1 MTNPVCDPYLIL
13 NKVYA
18 QGAFLKQAISD
29 TQIEEQ
35 NRARTVKICYGVLEN
50 DLYFNACIKAFA
62 PKSPKLPIRI
72 ILKISLYMLLFLQ
85 KPKYM
90 VTDNAVELCKKLGK
104 GGASGFINAYLRA
117 FDEKKVPAPKG
128 EIASLSFKYSY
139 PEYAVSRLLK
149 EYKKDAES
157 IMAFRENKTC
167 VRFSC
172 SQEEEK
178 IYAEHG
184 EKTPFEHL
192 YRFNSFR
199 RDAGY
204 DYGKYTFQSIGSVAI
219 CNVVEPCKNILD
231 ACAAPGGK
239 SVLLSEKCEKVT
251 SFELHEH
258 RTKLIEQYAM
268 RMGANNITAV
278 CKDSSVFDENYQ
290 NSFDAVLCDVPC
302 SGYGVVC
309 DNPDIKLFR
318 KEQSLEELPETQFKI
333 LSTCSKYVKSGGYL
347 YYSTCSIFQAE
358 NDNVVGRFLK
368 ENPEFQVEKINSP
381 LTCIQKKFGLQF
393 LPHISCGAGFYVAK
407 LKRLS

>member
-1 MTNPVCDPYLIL
+1 MTNPICDPYLVL
-13 NKVYA
+13 SKVYA
-18 QGAFLKQAISD
+18 HGAYLKQAITE

-35 NRARTVKICYGVLEN
+35 YRARTVKICYGVLEN

-62 PKSPKLPIRI
+62 EKSPKLPIRI
-72 ILKISLYMLLFLQ
+72 ILKISLYMLLFMQ

-104 GGASGFINAYLRA
+104 SGASGFINAFLRS
-117 FDEKKVPAPKG
+117 FNKDKVVAPKG
-128 EIASLSFKYSY
+128 EASALSFKYSY

-149 EYKKDAES
+149 EYKSEAEN

-172 SQEEEK
+172 SENEEK
-178 IYAEHG
+178 IYSEGG
-184 EKTPFEHL
+184 ETTPFSHL

-219 CNVVEPCKNILD
+219 CDVVEPCENMLD

-239 SVLLSEKCEKVT
+239 SVLLSKKCKNV
-251 SFELHEH
+251 SAFELHEH
-258 RTKLIEQYAM
+258 RVQLIEKYCK
-268 RMGANNITAV
+268 RMNVTNVTAV
-278 CKDSSVFDENYQ
+278 CRDSSVYDEKYKERFDG
-290 NSFDAVLCDVPC
+290 VLCDVPC
-302 SGYGVVC
+302 SGFGVVC

-318 KEQSLEELPETQFKI
+318 EEKNLLELPETQFKI
-333 LSTCSKYVKSGGYL
+333 ISACSKYVKRGGTL
-347 YYSTCSIFQAE
+347 YYSTCSVFQAE

-368 ENPEFQVEKINSP
+368 ENPEFYVVEAESKLNGVK
-381 LTCIQKKFGLQF
+381 KKFGIQF

-407 LKRLS
+407 LKRR